1 MNATSDIDEATYGDE
16 GGLDA
21 GTAARLLDQTQRDAK
36 RALDFRSPWLTL
48 VAAAVV
54 LVGFG
59 SVWLSVRGQHPF
71 TGPGAGSLVVLY
83 ALVAIRIGTVAYSAR
98 HATAGLSGRSLRKWR
113 AEAGALA
120 AALLA
125 GYLLM
130 AALVHAGAKSPGVY
144 WLYGVTA
151 TLIVLGT
158 FWAGRS
164 AAQQDWPQLVLSIA
178 VMLVAAASACTGPRG
193 MWLGDGVGLGVVLLG
208 ETARQAWLLRQS
220 SPRA

>member
-1 MNATSDIDEATYGDE
+1 MNGTSDIDQAIYGNDGE
-16 GGLDA
+16 LDA

-36 RALDFRSPWLTL
+36 RALDFRSPWLSL

-59 SVWLSVRGQHPF
+59 SVWLSVRDQHPF

-113 AEAGALA
+113 AEAVALA

-125 GYLLM
+125 VYLLM
-130 AALVHAGAKSPGVY
+130 AALIHAGASHPAVY
-144 WLYGVTA
+144 WVYAVSA

-158 FWAGRS
+158 FWAARS
-164 AAQQDWPQLVLSIA
+164 AVQQDWPELGVAIA

-193 MWLGDGVGLGVVLLG
+193 MWLGDGVGLGVVLLV
-208 ETARQAWLLRQS
+208 ETARQAWLRRAS
-220 SPRA
+220 SARA